1 MNTVLFGI
9 IIGLASIITMILIQR
24 ILDNPNS

>member
-9 IIGLASIITMILIQR
+9 IIGLASIITMIVIQR
-24 ILDNPNS
+24 VLDNPNS

>member
-9 IIGLASIITMILIQR
+9 IIALATVMTMVYIQR